1 MQFCD
6 RMHHDIMNTKYIKFI
21 IFIVCLLIIG
31 LFFSPELILVK
42 DYFYKITKPFS
53 QKILTVSNNAGGII
67 SDIKNIRSLQ
77 RENSEYEKENND
89 LKAKIAALSEV
100 SHENDVLKKE
110 LGFVGASPEKE
121 LIPARVI
128 NKSPASFFQ
137 NIRIDKGSSSGVEK
151 GKAVLSEGYLIGIV
165 QDVGKDY
172 SDVTLIIDSRSLVA
186 VVLQDSRGTGLL
198 RGGLKGLTMEDIPL
212 DIKTKKGEMV
222 VTSGIGDGLPS
233 GIAVG
238 QVEEII
244 SSTSE
249 IFQRATVK
257 SPIEFGNIEF
267 AFVVK

>member
-1 MQFCD
+1 
-6 RMHHDIMNTKYIKFI
+6 MNSKYIKFI
-21 IFIVCLLIIG
+21 IFIVCLLVLG
-31 LFFSPELILVK
+31 LFFAPELVLVK
-42 DYFYKITKPFS
+42 DFFYKAVKPFS
-53 QKILTVSNNAGGII
+53 QKISAVTNNVGGII
-67 SDIKNIRSLQ
+67 SDIKNIRNLQ
-77 RENSEYEKENND
+77 RENYDYKKEND
-89 LKAKIAALSEV
+89 ELKAKIASLNEV
-100 SHENDVLKKE
+100 SHENEVLKKE

-137 NIRIDKGSSSGVEK
+137 NIRIDKGASSGVEK
-151 GKAVLSEGYLIGIV
+151 GKAVLSEGYLVGIV
-165 QDVGKDY
+165 QDVGADY
-172 SDVTLIIDSRSLVA
+172 SDVTLITDSRSLVA

-198 RGGLKGLTMEDIPL
+198 RGGLKGLIMEDIPL
-212 DIKTKKGEMV
+212 DIKTKNGEMV

-238 QVEEII
+238 QVENII

-249 IFQRATVK
+249 IFQRATIK